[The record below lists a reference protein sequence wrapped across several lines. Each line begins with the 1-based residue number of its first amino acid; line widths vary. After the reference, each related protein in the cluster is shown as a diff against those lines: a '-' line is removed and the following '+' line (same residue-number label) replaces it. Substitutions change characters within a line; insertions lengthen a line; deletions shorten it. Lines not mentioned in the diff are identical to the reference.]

1 MSKKLLI
8 LERSGET
15 LVHKGSD
22 DDYITLE
29 GTFTQFDIKNKNGRI
44 YEEKEF
50 LPHLKELQEKVKKG
64 KLLGELDHPTKF
76 DISLQNVSHVIE
88 ELEYDPSKKQV
99 VGRIKLLNTDKGKQA
114 KALVEAGVPL
124 HISSRAAGNVG
135 NDGKVKIQK
144 LFTYDLVADPGFAAA
159 ELTRVNESF
168 GFIDDEDLFIYE
180 LTEAEAASEANLIET
195 PINTK
200 NTQDTMSNPNFV
212 SIEDFNRYSEYVKQ
226 QFESLKNGQE
236 SSEKL
241 DKVVEYTNHLAENMN
256 KLFGY
261 TNYLAENLDK
271 NISHSDYIV
280 ESMNSIKEYS
290 NYLAENVNK
299 GISYSE
305 YVAEQTNQLVD
316 YTKYVAE
323 KVDQGL
329 SYSEYLAENQDKM
342 IQFSNYLAEHQN
354 NGIAYSKYLAER
366 MDQGIS
372 YSEYLAENQN
382 NMIKYSEYIKENVEN
397 LGKYANYLAENLN
410 TVNEKT
416 AEQVSKVEAPVT
428 VTDAVSEKTQV
439 QSIEESTIAAVA
451 KVDALLESV
460 KTKKEEAKDEKHFM
474 RFLDTTKRNEFESLN
489 ESTQT
494 QIVEAFATNRYM
506 SVQDA
511 NKIWNSCFTPAAPA
525 KLDYVSNMPERYKA
539 VYESLSASQKDSISK
554 QSKLFGSLETQYQ
567 IDNFW
572 QTRDLRPRKVEI
584 QKINENETPAQ
595 VIETSPAGVPLQV
608 VNDVRDAL
616 KARFKNI

>member
-15 LVHKGSD
+15 LVHKGD
-22 DDYITLE
+22 DDSITLE

-88 ELEYDPSKKQV
+88 DLEYDPAKKQV

-159 ELTRVNESF
+159 ELRRVNESF
-168 GFIDDEDLFIYE
+168 GFNDDEDLFIYE
-180 LTEAEAASEANLIET
+180 VSEENSQEN
-195 PINTK
+195 PNKYK
-200 NTQDTMSNPNFV
+200 NTEETMSNSNFV

-271 NISHSDYIV
+271 NISHSDYVV
-280 ESMNSIKEYS
+280 ESLNSIKEYC
-290 NYLAENVNK
+290 NYLAESVSK

-354 NGIAYSKYLAER
+354 NSIAYSKYLAER

-397 LGKYANYLAENLN
+397 LGKYANYLAENMN
-410 TVNEKT
+410 SVNEKSQKEE
-416 AEQVSKVEAPVT
+416 AKVEETPAAVEEAKIET
-428 VTDAVSEKTQV
+428 SVSE
-439 QSIEESTIAAVA
+439 SITA

-460 KTKKEEAKDEKHFM
+460 KTKKEEAVKDEKHFM

-489 ESTQT
+489 ESAQA

-511 NKIWNSCFTPAAPA
+511 NRIWNSCFTPAAPA
-525 KLDYVSNMPERYKA
+525 KLDYVSNMPEKYKA
-539 VYESLSASQKDSISK
+539 MYESLSSSQKDSISK
-554 QSKLFGSLETQYQ
+554 QAKLFGSLETQYQ

-584 QKINENETPAQ
+584 QKINENEAPVAA
-595 VIETSPAGVPLQV
+595 VETSPAGVPLQV

>member
-15 LVHKGSD
+15 LVQRGD
-22 DDYITLE
+22 DESITLE

-50 LPHLKELQEKVKKG
+50 MPHLKELQEKVKKG

-88 ELEYDPSKKQV
+88 DLEYDAEKKQV

-135 NDGKVKIQK
+135 SDGKVKIQK

-159 ELTRVNESF
+159 ELKRVNESF
-168 GFIDDEDLFIYE
+168 GFNDDDELFIYE
-180 LTEAEAASEANLIET
+180 VSEEENSIQPVQSNPT
-195 PINTK
+195 NTK
-200 NTQDTMSNPNFV
+200 NTDRTMSQNFV

-226 QFESLKNGQE
+226 QFESLKGSQE
-236 SSEKL
+236 SSEKM
-241 DKVVEYTNHLAENMN
+241 DKVVEYTNHLAENLN

-271 NISHSDYIV
+271 NISHGDYIV
-280 ESMNSIKEYS
+280 ESLNSIKQYC
-290 NYLAENVNK
+290 NYLAESVNK

-305 YVAEQTNQLVD
+305 YVAEQTNQLVE

-323 KVDQGL
+323 KVDQNI
-329 SYSEYLAENQDKM
+329 SYSEYLAENQDKA
-342 IQFSNYLAEHQN
+342 IQFSNYLAENQN
-354 NGIAYSKYLAER
+354 NMISYSKYLAEKV
-366 MDQGIS
+366 DQGIS
-372 YSEYLAENQN
+372 YGEYLAENQN

-410 TVNEKT
+410 TLNEKG
-416 AEQVSKVEAPVT
+416 AAPKQEVSDVPV
-428 VTDAVSEKTQV
+428 A
-439 QSIEESTIAAVA
+439 IEESAKAEAGATPTEPSVTA

-460 KTKKEEAKDEKHFM
+460 KAQAVQAEKEEKHFF
-474 RFLDTTKRNEFESLN
+474 RFLDSAKRNEFEALN
-489 ESTQT
+489 ESMQAKV
-494 QIVEAFATNRYM
+494 VEAFENNRYM

-511 NKIWNSCFTPAAPA
+511 NNIWSSVFTPQGPA
-525 KLDYVSNMPERYKA
+525 KLDYVANMPERYKSI
-539 VYESLSASQKDSISK
+539 YESLSPVQKESIHK
-554 QSKLFGSLETQYQ
+554 QSKIYPLETQYQ

-572 QTRDLRPRKVEI
+572 QTRDLRPKKVEI
-584 QKINENETPAQ
+584 QKINENEAPVANVEVT
-595 VIETSPAGVPLQV
+595 PAGVPTQV
-608 VNDVRDAL
+608 VNDIKEAL
-616 KARFKNI
+616 SARFKNIR

>member
-15 LVHKGSD
+15 LVHKGD
-22 DDYITLE
+22 DDNITLE

-50 LPHLKELQEKVKKG
+50 MPHLKDLQEKVSKG

-88 ELEYDPSKKQV
+88 ALDYDPVKKQV
-99 VGRIKLLNTDKGKQA
+99 IGRIKLLNTDKGKQA

-159 ELTRVNESF
+159 ELRRVNESF
-168 GFIDDEDLFIYE
+168 GFNDNEDLFIYE
-180 LTEAEAASEANLIET
+180 VSEDGNSENQ
-195 PINTK
+195 INIK
-200 NTQDTMSNPNFV
+200 NTQETMSNTNFV

-236 SSEKL
+236 SSDKL

-271 NISHSDYIV
+271 NISHSDYVI
-280 ESMNSIKEYS
+280 ESLNNIKEYS
-290 NYLAENVNK
+290 NYLAESVSK
-299 GISYSE
+299 SISYSE

-342 IQFSNYLAEHQN
+342 IQFSNYLAENQN
-354 NGIAYSKYLAER
+354 SNIAYSEYLAEKV
-366 MDQGIS
+366 DQNIS
-372 YSEYLAENQN
+372 YGEYLAENQN

-410 TVNEKT
+410 SVNEKDT
-416 AEQVSKVEAPVT
+416 EIQVSEEIKNTIEIKES
-428 VTDAVSEKTQV
+428 AVS
-439 QSIEESTIAAVA
+439 

-460 KTKKEEAKDEKHFM
+460 KTKKEEALKDENHFL
-474 RFLDTTKRNEFESLN
+474 RFLDTTKRNEFEALN
-489 ESTQT
+489 ENAQGKIT
-494 QIVEAFATNRYM
+494 EAFATNRYL

-511 NKIWNSCFTPAAPA
+511 NRIWNSCFTPAAPA
-525 KLDYVSNMPERYKA
+525 KLDVIANMPERYKG
-539 VYESLSASQKDSISK
+539 VYESLNESQKDLISK
-554 QSKLFGSLETQYQ
+554 QARLFGSLETQYQ

-572 QTRDLRPRKVEI
+572 QTRDLRPRKIEI
-584 QKINENETPAQ
+584 QKINENESPVATIEMTP
-595 VIETSPAGVPLQV
+595 TGVTQQS
-608 VNDVRDAL
+608 VNEVKEAL
-616 KARFKNI
+616 ITRFKNIRN

>member
-15 LVHKGSD
+15 LVHKGD
-22 DDYITLE
+22 DDSITLE

-88 ELEYDPSKKQV
+88 DLEYDQAKKQV
-99 VGRIKLLNTDKGKQA
+99 VGKIKLLNTDKGKQA

-135 NDGKVKIQK
+135 SDGKVKIQK

-159 ELTRVNESF
+159 ELRRVNESF
-168 GFIDDEDLFIYE
+168 GFGDDDELFIYE
-180 LTEAEAASEANLIET
+180 MSDDT
-195 PINTK
+195 NTVQENPNNKYK
-200 NTQDTMSNPNFV
+200 NTEETMSNPNFV
-212 SIEDFNRYSEYVKQ
+212 STEDFNRYSEYVKQ

-241 DKVVEYTNHLAENMN
+241 EKVVEYTNHLAENMN

-271 NISHSDYIV
+271 NISHGDYVV
-280 ESMNSIKEYS
+280 ESLNKLKEYS
-290 NYLAENVNK
+290 NYLAESVSK

-305 YVAEQTNQLVD
+305 YVAEQTNALVN

-323 KVDQGL
+323 KVDQGI
-329 SYSEYLAENQDKM
+329 SYTEYLAENQDKM
-342 IQFSNYLAEHQN
+342 IQFSNYLAENQN
-354 NGIAYSKYLAER
+354 NAISYSKYLAER
-366 MDQGIS
+366 LDQGIG

-410 TVNEKT
+410 TLNEKNT
-416 AEQVSKVEAPVT
+416 DDTSASTEKETVHAVAEK
-428 VTDAVSEKTQV
+428 
-439 QSIEESTIAAVA
+439 IEESVTA
-451 KVDALLESV
+451 KVDAILESV
-460 KTKKEEAKDEKHFM
+460 KNKTEEKEENHFM
-474 RFLDTTKRNEFESLN
+474 RFLDSAKRNEFEALN
-489 ESTQT
+489 ESMQT
-494 QIVEAFATNRYM
+494 KVTEAFANNRYM

-511 NKIWNSCFTPAAPA
+511 NRIWNSVFIPQGPA
-525 KLDYVSNMPERYKA
+525 KLDYVANMPEKYKEI
-539 VYESLSASQKDSISK
+539 YESLNGVQKDSIHK
-554 QSKLFGSLETQYQ
+554 QSKMYPLETQYQ

-572 QTRDLRPRKVEI
+572 QTRDLRMKKVEI
-584 QKINENETPAQ
+584 QKINEGEAPAAT
-595 VIETSPAGVPLQV
+595 VEVSPAGVPTHV
-608 VNDVRDAL
+608 VNNVKEAL
-616 KARFKNI
+616 TSRFKNIR

>member
-15 LVHKGSD
+15 LVHKGD
-22 DDYITLE
+22 DDNITLE

-50 LPHLKELQEKVKKG
+50 MPHLKELQEKVKKG

-88 ELEYDPSKKQV
+88 ELEYDPAKKQV

-159 ELTRVNESF
+159 ELRRVNESF

-180 LTEAEAASEANLIET
+180 VSEENSLE

-200 NTQDTMSNPNFV
+200 NTKETMSNTNFV

-271 NISHSDYIV
+271 NISHGDYVV
-280 ESMNSIKEYS
+280 ESLNSIKEYT

-299 GISYSE
+299 GITYAE

-323 KVDQGL
+323 KVDQNI
-329 SYSEYLAENQDKM
+329 SYGEYLAENQDKM

-410 TVNEKT
+410 AVNEKD
-416 AEQVSKVEAPVT
+416 AEEATPAVEIP
-428 VTDAVSEKTQV
+428 VTDAAPEKTQA
-439 QSIEESTIAAVA
+439 QAIEESATA
-451 KVDALLESV
+451 KVAQVNALLESV
-460 KTKKEEAKDEKHFM
+460 KVKKEESTKDEKHFM

-494 QIVEAFATNRYM
+494 QITEAFATNRYM

-511 NKIWNSCFTPAAPA
+511 NRIWNSCFTPAAPA
-525 KLDYVSNMPERYKA
+525 KLDYVSNIPEKYKSI
-539 VYESLSASQKDSISK
+539 YESLNESQKDSISK
-554 QSKLFGSLETQYQ
+554 QAKLFGSLDTQYQ

-584 QKINENETPAQ
+584 QKINENETP
-595 VIETSPAGVPLQV
+595 VTVVENSPAGVPLQV
-608 VNDVRDAL
+608 VNDVRQAL
-616 KARFKNI
+616 ITRFKNI

>member
-15 LVHKGSD
+15 LVHKGD
-22 DDYITLE
+22 DDSITLE

-88 ELEYDPSKKQV
+88 DLEYDQAKKQV

-159 ELTRVNESF
+159 ELRRVNESF
-168 GFIDDEDLFIYE
+168 GFNDDEDLFIYE
-180 LTEAEAASEANLIET
+180 VSEDNSQE

-200 NTQDTMSNPNFV
+200 NTQETMSNSNFV

-271 NISHSDYIV
+271 NISHSDYMV
-280 ESMNSIKEYS
+280 ESLNSIKEYC
-290 NYLAENVNK
+290 NYLAENVSK

-305 YVAEQTNQLVD
+305 YVAEQTNQLVE

-397 LGKYANYLAENLN
+397 LGKYANYLAENMN

-416 AEQVSKVEAPVT
+416 KAEETKVEETPAIEEAKVET
-428 VTDAVSEKTQV
+428 VTE
-439 QSIEESTIAAVA
+439 SITA

-460 KTKKEEAKDEKHFM
+460 KTKKEEAIKDEKHFM
-474 RFLDTTKRNEFESLN
+474 RFLDTAKRNEFESLN
-489 ESTQT
+489 EGVQS

-511 NKIWNSCFTPAAPA
+511 NRIWNSCFTPSAPA
-525 KLDYVSNMPERYKA
+525 KLDYVANMPEKYKS
-539 VYESLSASQKDSISK
+539 VYESLNESQKDSINK
-554 QSKLFGSLETQYQ
+554 QAKLFGSLDTQYQ

-584 QKINENETPAQ
+584 QKINENETPVAA
-595 VIETSPAGVPLQV
+595 VENSPAGVPLQV
-608 VNDVRDAL
+608 VNDVREAL

>member
-15 LVHKGSD
+15 LVQKGD
-22 DDYITLE
+22 DDSITLE

-88 ELEYDPSKKQV
+88 DLQYDQAKKQV

-159 ELTRVNESF
+159 ELRRVNESF
-168 GFIDDEDLFIYE
+168 GFNDDEDLFIYE
-180 LTEAEAASEANLIET
+180 VSEDNSQE

-200 NTQDTMSNPNFV
+200 NTQETMSNPNFV

-271 NISHSDYIV
+271 NISHSDYTV
-280 ESMNSIKEYS
+280 ESLNSIKEYC
-290 NYLAENVNK
+290 NYLAENVSK

-305 YVAEQTNQLVD
+305 YVAEQTNQIVE

-342 IQFSNYLAEHQN
+342 IQFSNYLAENQN
-354 NGIAYSKYLAER
+354 NSIAYSKYLAER

-372 YSEYLAENQN
+372 YSEYLAENQS

-397 LGKYANYLAENLN
+397 LGKYANYLAENMN
-410 TVNEKT
+410 TVNEKKADT
-416 AEQVSKVEAPVT
+416 KIEEKIEEAQVEIPVT
-428 VTDAVSEKTQV
+428 E
-439 QSIEESTIAAVA
+439 SISSKI
-451 KVDALLESV
+451 DALLESV
-460 KTKKEEAKDEKHFM
+460 KTKKDVVAVKDEKHFM
-474 RFLDTTKRNEFESLN
+474 RFLDTAKRNEFESLN
-489 ESTQT
+489 ESAQA
-494 QIVEAFATNRYM
+494 QITTAFANNRYM

-511 NKIWNSCFTPAAPA
+511 NRIWNSCFTPAAPA
-525 KLDYVSNMPERYKA
+525 KLDYVANMPEKYKSM
-539 VYESLSASQKDSISK
+539 YESLNESQKDSIGK
-554 QSKLFGSLETQYQ
+554 QAKMFGSLETQYQ

-572 QTRDLRPRKVEI
+572 QTRDLRSKRVEI
-584 QKINENETPAQ
+584 QKINENEAPAQ
-595 VIETSPAGVPLQV
+595 AIETSPAGVPLQV

>member
-15 LVHKGSD
+15 LVQKGD
-22 DDYITLE
+22 DDSITLE

-88 ELEYDPSKKQV
+88 DLQYDPDRKQV

-159 ELTRVNESF
+159 ELRRVNESF
-168 GFIDDEDLFIYE
+168 GFGDDEDLFIYE
-180 LTEAEAASEANLIET
+180 ISEDNSQET
-195 PINTK
+195 INTK
-200 NTQDTMSNPNFV
+200 NTQETMSNPNFV

-256 KLFGY
+256 KLFSY

-271 NISHSDYIV
+271 NISHSDYTV
-280 ESMNSIKEYS
+280 ESLNSIKEYC
-290 NYLAENVNK
+290 NYLAENVSK

-305 YVAEQTNQLVD
+305 YVAEQTNQIVE

-342 IQFSNYLAEHQN
+342 IQFSNYLAENQN
-354 NGIAYSKYLAER
+354 NGIEYSKYLAEK

-372 YSEYLAENQN
+372 YTEYLAENQN

-397 LGKYANYLAENLN
+397 LGKYANYLAENMN
-410 TVNEKT
+410 TVNEKKAD
-416 AEQVSKVEAPVT
+416 AEATTPVT
-428 VTDAVSEKTQV
+428 E
-439 QSIEESTIAAVA
+439 SISSKI
-451 KVDALLESV
+451 DALLESV
-460 KTKKEEAKDEKHFM
+460 KTKKEDSAKDEKHFM
-474 RFLDTTKRNEFESLN
+474 RFLDTAKRNEFESLN
-489 ESTQT
+489 EGVQT
-494 QIVEAFATNRYM
+494 QITTAFANNRYL

-511 NKIWNSCFTPAAPA
+511 NRIWNSCFTPAAPA
-525 KLDYVSNMPERYKA
+525 KLDYVANMPEKYKA
-539 VYESLSASQKDSISK
+539 MYESLNESQKDSISK
-554 QSKLFGSLETQYQ
+554 QSKMFGFLETQYQ

-572 QTRDLRPRKVEI
+572 QTRDLRGKKVEI
-584 QKINENETPAQ
+584 QKINENEAPVT
-595 VIETSPAGVPLQV
+595 VENSPSGVPQHV
-608 VNDVRDAL
+608 VNDVREAL

>member
-15 LVHKGSD
+15 LVQKGD

-88 ELEYDPSKKQV
+88 ELEYDPAKKQV

-159 ELTRVNESF
+159 ELRRVNESF
-168 GFIDDEDLFIYE
+168 GFNDDEDLFIYE
-180 LTEAEAASEANLIET
+180 VSEDNSQEQ
-195 PINTK
+195 INTK
-200 NTQDTMSNPNFV
+200 NTQETMSNPNFV

-271 NISHSDYIV
+271 NISHSDYTV
-280 ESMNSIKEYS
+280 ESLNSIKEYC
-290 NYLAENVNK
+290 NYLAENVSK

-305 YVAEQTNQLVD
+305 YVAEQTNQIVE

-342 IQFSNYLAEHQN
+342 IQFSNYLAENQN
-354 NGIAYSKYLAER
+354 NSIAYSKYLAER
-366 MDQGIS
+366 IDQGIS
-372 YSEYLAENQN
+372 YSEYLAENQS

-397 LGKYANYLAENLN
+397 LGKYANYLAENMN
-410 TVNEKT
+410 TVNEKK
-416 AEQVSKVEAPVT
+416 ADVKIEEKIEEAQVEIPVT
-428 VTDAVSEKTQV
+428 E
-439 QSIEESTIAAVA
+439 SISSKI
-451 KVDALLESV
+451 DALLESV
-460 KTKKEEAKDEKHFM
+460 KTKKDVVAVKDEKHFM

-494 QIVEAFATNRYM
+494 QITTAFANNRYM

-511 NKIWNSCFTPAAPA
+511 NRIWNSCFTPAAPA
-525 KLDYVSNMPERYKA
+525 KLDYVANMPEKYKSM
-539 VYESLSASQKDSISK
+539 YESLNESQKDSIGK
-554 QSKLFGSLETQYQ
+554 QAKMFGSLETQYQ

-572 QTRDLRPRKVEI
+572 QTRDLRGKKVEI
-584 QKINENETPAQ
+584 QKINENEAPVT
-595 VIETSPAGVPLQV
+595 VVENSPAGVPLQV
-608 VNDVRDAL
+608 VNDVRESL
-616 KARFKNI
+616 IARFKNI

>member
-15 LVHKGSD
+15 LVHKGD
-22 DDYITLE
+22 DDNITLE

-50 LPHLKELQEKVKKG
+50 MPHLKELQEKVSKG

-88 ELEYDPSKKQV
+88 ALDYDPVKKQV
-99 VGRIKLLNTDKGKQA
+99 IGRIKLLNTDKGKQA

-159 ELTRVNESF
+159 ELRRVNESF
-168 GFIDDEDLFIYE
+168 GFNDNEDLFIYE
-180 LTEAEAASEANLIET
+180 VSEDNLLENQ
-195 PINTK
+195 INTK
-200 NTQDTMSNPNFV
+200 NTKETMDNNNYV
-212 SIEDFNRYSEYVKQ
+212 SIDDFNRYSEYVKQ
-226 QFESLKNGQE
+226 QFESLKNGQGQE
-236 SSEKL
+236 SSDKL

-261 TNYLAENLDK
+261 TTYLAENLDK
-271 NISHSDYIV
+271 NISHGDYIV
-280 ESMNSIKEYS
+280 ESMNGIKEYC
-290 NYLAENVNK
+290 NYLAENVSK
-299 GISYSE
+299 GITYSE
-305 YVAEQTNQLVD
+305 YVAEQTNQLVN

-323 KVDQGL
+323 KVDQNI
-329 SYSEYLAENQDKM
+329 SYGEYLAENQDKM
-342 IQFSNYLAEHQN
+342 IQFSNYLAENQN
-354 NGIAYSKYLAER
+354 DSIAYSKYLAEK

-372 YSEYLAENQN
+372 YTEYLAENQN

-410 TVNEKT
+410 TLNEK
-416 AEQVSKVEAPVT
+416 EVEAPAEVPL
-428 VTDAVSEKTQV
+428 Q
-439 QSIEESTIAAVA
+439 IEEVPVTESAIS

-460 KTKKEEAKDEKHFM
+460 KTKKEEVTIKDEKHFM

-489 ESTQT
+489 ENVQT
-494 QIVEAFATNRYM
+494 QITEAFATNRYL

-511 NKIWNSCFTPAAPA
+511 NRIWNSCFTPSAPA
-525 KLDYVSNMPERYKA
+525 KLDVISNMPEKYKG
-539 VYESLSASQKDSISK
+539 VYESLNESQKDSISK
-554 QSKLFGSLETQYQ
+554 QAKLFGSLETQYQ

-572 QTRDLRPRKVEI
+572 QTRDLRPRKIEI
-584 QKINENETPAQ
+584 QKINENESPVAT
-595 VIETSPAGVPLQV
+595 IETVPTGVTQQS
-608 VNDVRDAL
+608 VNDVKEAL
-616 KARFKNI
+616 INRFKNIRN

>member
-15 LVHKGSD
+15 LVHKGND
-22 DDYITLE
+22 DSITLE

-88 ELEYDPSKKQV
+88 DLEYDQAKKQV

-159 ELTRVNESF
+159 ELRRVNESF
-168 GFIDDEDLFIYE
+168 GFNDDEDLFIYE
-180 LTEAEAASEANLIET
+180 VSEDNSQE

-200 NTQDTMSNPNFV
+200 NTQETMSNSNFV

-271 NISHSDYIV
+271 NISHSDYMV
-280 ESMNSIKEYS
+280 ESLNSIKEYC
-290 NYLAENVNK
+290 NYLAENVSK

-305 YVAEQTNQLVD
+305 YVAEQTNQLVE

-397 LGKYANYLAENLN
+397 LGKYANYLAENMN

-416 AEQVSKVEAPVT
+416 KAEETKVEETPAIEEAKVET
-428 VTDAVSEKTQV
+428 VTE
-439 QSIEESTIAAVA
+439 SITA

-460 KTKKEEAKDEKHFM
+460 KTKKEEAVKDEKHFM
-474 RFLDTTKRNEFESLN
+474 RFLDTAKRNEFESLN
-489 ESTQT
+489 EGVQS

-511 NKIWNSCFTPAAPA
+511 NRIWNSCFTPSAPA
-525 KLDYVSNMPERYKA
+525 KLDYVANMPEKYKS
-539 VYESLSASQKDSISK
+539 VYESLNESQKDSINK
-554 QSKLFGSLETQYQ
+554 QAKLFGSLDTQYQ

-584 QKINENETPAQ
+584 QKINENETPVAA
-595 VIETSPAGVPLQV
+595 VENSPAGVPLQV
-608 VNDVRDAL
+608 VNDVREAL

>member
-1 MSKKLLI
+1 MSNKKLLI

-15 LVHKGSD
+15 LVQKGD
-22 DDYITLE
+22 DDNITLQ

-88 ELEYDPSKKQV
+88 DLEYDSAKKQV
-99 VGRIKLLNTDKGKQA
+99 VGKIKLLNTDKGKQA

-135 NDGKVKIQK
+135 SDGKVKIQK

-159 ELTRVNESF
+159 ELRRVNESF
-168 GFIDDEDLFIYE
+168 GFGEDEDLFIYE
-180 LTEAEAASEANLIET
+180 VSEEET
-195 PINTK
+195 TQTQENTNKYK
-200 NTQDTMSNPNFV
+200 NTEQTMSNSNFV

-241 DKVVEYTNHLAENMN
+241 EKVVEYTNHLAENMN

-271 NISHSDYIV
+271 SISHGDYMV
-280 ESMNSIKEYS
+280 ESLNKIKEYC
-290 NYLAENVNK
+290 NYLAENVSK

-305 YVAEQTNQLVD
+305 YVADQTNSLVE

-323 KVDQGL
+323 KVDQGI
-329 SYSEYLAENQDKM
+329 SYSEYLAKNQDKM

-354 NGIAYSKYLAER
+354 NAISYSKYLAER
-366 MDQGIS
+366 MNQGIS

-410 TVNEKT
+410 TINEKQ
-416 AEQVSKVEAPVT
+416 AEAPAPAKEEEAPAVQSVTPEKVEESVT
-428 VTDAVSEKTQV
+428 S
-439 QSIEESTIAAVA
+439 
-451 KVDALLESV
+451 KVDAILESV
-460 KTKKEEAKDEKHFM
+460 KNKKEEPKDEKHFM
-474 RFLDTTKRNEFESLN
+474 RFLDSAKRNEFEALN
-489 ESTQT
+489 ESMQT
-494 QIVEAFATNRYM
+494 KVVEAFTSNRYM

-511 NKIWNSCFTPAAPA
+511 NRIWNSVFTPAGPA
-525 KLDYVSNMPERYKA
+525 KLDYVANMPEKYKEI
-539 VYESLSASQKDSISK
+539 YESLNPSQKDSIHK
-554 QSKLFGSLETQYQ
+554 QSKMYPLETQYQ

-572 QTRDLRPRKVEI
+572 QTRDLRPKKVEI
-584 QKINENETPAQ
+584 QKINENEAPAT
-595 VIETSPAGVPLQV
+595 VEVSPAGVPTQR
-608 VNDVRDAL
+608 VNDIKEAL
-616 KARFKNI
+616 ASRFKNIR

>member
-15 LVHKGSD
+15 LVHKGD
-22 DDYITLE
+22 DDNITLE

-50 LPHLKELQEKVKKG
+50 MPHLKDLQEKVSKG

-88 ELEYDPSKKQV
+88 ALDYDPVKKQV
-99 VGRIKLLNTDKGKQA
+99 IGRIKLLNTDKGKQA

-159 ELTRVNESF
+159 ELRRVNESF
-168 GFIDDEDLFIYE
+168 GFNDNEDLFIYE
-180 LTEAEAASEANLIET
+180 VSEDGNSENQ
-195 PINTK
+195 INIK
-200 NTQDTMSNPNFV
+200 NTQETMSNTNFV

-236 SSEKL
+236 SSDKL

-271 NISHSDYIV
+271 NISHSDYVI
-280 ESMNSIKEYS
+280 ESLNNIKEYS
-290 NYLAENVNK
+290 NYLAESVGK
-299 GISYSE
+299 SISYSE

-342 IQFSNYLAEHQN
+342 IQFSNYLAENQN
-354 NGIAYSKYLAER
+354 SNIAYSEYLAEKV
-366 MDQGIS
+366 DQNIS
-372 YSEYLAENQN
+372 YGEYLAENQN

-410 TVNEKT
+410 SVNEKDT
-416 AEQVSKVEAPVT
+416 EIQVSEEIKNTIEIKES
-428 VTDAVSEKTQV
+428 AVS
-439 QSIEESTIAAVA
+439 

-460 KTKKEEAKDEKHFM
+460 KTKKEEALKDENHFL
-474 RFLDTTKRNEFESLN
+474 RFLDTTKRNEFEALN
-489 ESTQT
+489 ENAQGKIT
-494 QIVEAFATNRYM
+494 EAFATNRYL

-511 NKIWNSCFTPAAPA
+511 NRIWNSCFTPAAPA
-525 KLDYVSNMPERYKA
+525 KLDVIANMPERYKG
-539 VYESLSASQKDSISK
+539 VYESLNESQKDLISK
-554 QSKLFGSLETQYQ
+554 QARLFGSLETQYQ

-572 QTRDLRPRKVEI
+572 QTRDLRPRKIEI
-584 QKINENETPAQ
+584 QKINENESPVATIEMTP
-595 VIETSPAGVPLQV
+595 TGVTQQS
-608 VNDVRDAL
+608 VNEVKEAL
-616 KARFKNI
+616 ITRFKNIRN

>member
-15 LVHKGSD
+15 LVQKGD
-22 DDYITLE
+22 DDSITLE

-88 ELEYDPSKKQV
+88 DLQYDQAKKQV

-159 ELTRVNESF
+159 ELRRVNESF
-168 GFIDDEDLFIYE
+168 GFNDDEDLFIYE
-180 LTEAEAASEANLIET
+180 VSEDNSQE

-200 NTQDTMSNPNFV
+200 NTQETMSNPNFV

-271 NISHSDYIV
+271 NISHSDYTV
-280 ESMNSIKEYS
+280 ESLNSIKEYC
-290 NYLAENVNK
+290 NYLAENVSK

-305 YVAEQTNQLVD
+305 YVAEQTNQIVE

-342 IQFSNYLAEHQN
+342 IQFSNYLAENQN
-354 NGIAYSKYLAER
+354 NSIAYSKYLAER

-372 YSEYLAENQN
+372 YSEYLAENQS

-397 LGKYANYLAENLN
+397 LGKYANYLAENMN
-410 TVNEKT
+410 TVNEKK
-416 AEQVSKVEAPVT
+416 ADAKIEEKIEEAQVEIPVT
-428 VTDAVSEKTQV
+428 E
-439 QSIEESTIAAVA
+439 SISSKI
-451 KVDALLESV
+451 DALLESV
-460 KTKKEEAKDEKHFM
+460 KTKKDVVAVKDEKHFM
-474 RFLDTTKRNEFESLN
+474 RFLDTAKRNEFESLN
-489 ESTQT
+489 ESAQA
-494 QIVEAFATNRYM
+494 QITTAFANNRYM

-511 NKIWNSCFTPAAPA
+511 NRIWNSCFTPAAPA
-525 KLDYVSNMPERYKA
+525 KLDYVANMPEKYKSM
-539 VYESLSASQKDSISK
+539 YESLNESQKDSIGK
-554 QSKLFGSLETQYQ
+554 QAKMFGSLETQYQ

-572 QTRDLRPRKVEI
+572 QTRDLRSKRVEI
-584 QKINENETPAQ
+584 QKINENEAPAQ
-595 VIETSPAGVPLQV
+595 AIETSPAGVPLQV

>member
-15 LVHKGSD
+15 LVHKGD
-22 DDYITLE
+22 DDSITLE

-88 ELEYDPSKKQV
+88 DLEYDQAKKQV

-159 ELTRVNESF
+159 ELRRVNESF
-168 GFIDDEDLFIYE
+168 GFNDDEDLFIYE
-180 LTEAEAASEANLIET
+180 VSEDNSQE

-200 NTQDTMSNPNFV
+200 NTQETMSNSNFV

-271 NISHSDYIV
+271 NISHSDYMV
-280 ESMNSIKEYS
+280 ESLNSIKEYC
-290 NYLAENVNK
+290 NYLAENVSK

-305 YVAEQTNQLVD
+305 YVAEQTNELVE

-397 LGKYANYLAENLN
+397 LGKYANYLAENMN

-416 AEQVSKVEAPVT
+416 KAEETKVEETPAIEEAKVET
-428 VTDAVSEKTQV
+428 VTE
-439 QSIEESTIAAVA
+439 SITA

-460 KTKKEEAKDEKHFM
+460 KTKKEEAVKDEKHFM
-474 RFLDTTKRNEFESLN
+474 RFLDTAKRNEFESLN
-489 ESTQT
+489 EGVQS

-511 NKIWNSCFTPAAPA
+511 NRIWNSCFTPSAPA
-525 KLDYVSNMPERYKA
+525 KLDYVANMPEKYKS
-539 VYESLSASQKDSISK
+539 VYESLNESQKDSINK
-554 QSKLFGSLETQYQ
+554 QAKLFGSLDTQYQ

-584 QKINENETPAQ
+584 QKINENETPVAA
-595 VIETSPAGVPLQV
+595 VENSPAGVPLQV
-608 VNDVRDAL
+608 VNDVREAL

>member
-15 LVHKGSD
+15 LVQKTD
-22 DDYITLE
+22 DDNITLQ

-50 LPHLKELQEKVKKG
+50 MPHLKELQEKVKKG

-88 ELEYDPSKKQV
+88 ELEYDADKKQV
-99 VGRIKLLNTDKGKQA
+99 VGKIKLLNTDKGKQA

-135 NDGKVKIQK
+135 SDGKVKIQK

-159 ELTRVNESF
+159 ELKRVNESL
-168 GFIDDEDLFIYE
+168 GFNDDDELFIYE
-180 LTEAEAASEANLIET
+180 VSEDNTQET
-195 PINTK
+195 APINTK
-200 NTQDTMSNPNFV
+200 NTETMSQNFV

-226 QFESLKNGQE
+226 QFESLKGSQE

-241 DKVVEYTNHLAENMN
+241 DKVVEYTNHLAENLN

-271 NISHSDYIV
+271 NISHGDYIV
-280 ESMNSIKEYS
+280 ESLNSIKEYC
-290 NYLAENVNK
+290 NYLAESVNK

-305 YVAEQTNQLVD
+305 YVAEQTNGLVE

-323 KVDQGL
+323 KIDQNI

-342 IQFSNYLAEHQN
+342 IQFSNYLAENQN
-354 NGIAYSKYLAER
+354 NTISYSKYLAEK
-366 MDQGIS
+366 MNQGIS
-372 YSEYLAENQN
+372 YTEYLAENQN

-410 TVNEKT
+410 SINEKSGK
-416 AEQVSKVEAPVT
+416 AEASAPMTTEENKVEESVATSVT
-428 VTDAVSEKTQV
+428 AQ
-439 QSIEESTIAAVA
+439 
-451 KVDALLESV
+451 VDALLESV
-460 KTKKEEAKDEKHFM
+460 KSQPAQKEEKHFF
-474 RFLDTTKRNEFESLN
+474 RFLDSAKRNEFEALN
-489 ESTQT
+489 EGMQT
-494 QIVEAFATNRYM
+494 KVVEAFENNRYM

-511 NKIWNSCFTPAAPA
+511 NRIWNSVFTPQGPA
-525 KLDYVSNMPERYKA
+525 KLDYIANMPERYKA
-539 VYESLSASQKDSISK
+539 MYEALNESQKDLIGRQAK
-554 QSKLFGSLETQYQ
+554 VFGSLETQYQ

-584 QKINENETPAQ
+584 QKINENESPVAAVEVT
-595 VIETSPAGVPLQV
+595 PAGVPTQV
-608 VNDVRDAL
+608 VNDIKEAL
-616 KARFKNI
+616 SARFKNIR

>member
-15 LVHKGSD
+15 LVHKGD
-22 DDYITLE
+22 DDSITLE

-88 ELEYDPSKKQV
+88 DLEYDPAKKQV
-99 VGRIKLLNTDKGKQA
+99 VGKIKLLNTDKGKQA

-159 ELTRVNESF
+159 ELRRVNESF
-168 GFIDDEDLFIYE
+168 GFGEDDELFIYE
-180 LTEAEAASEANLIET
+180 MSDDT
-195 PINTK
+195 NTVQENPNNKYK
-200 NTQDTMSNPNFV
+200 NTEETMSNPNFV
-212 SIEDFNRYSEYVKQ
+212 STEDFNRYSEYVKQ

-241 DKVVEYTNHLAENMN
+241 EKVVEYTNHLAENMN

-271 NISHSDYIV
+271 NISHGDYIV
-280 ESMNSIKEYS
+280 ESLNKLKEYS
-290 NYLAENVNK
+290 NYLAESVSK

-305 YVAEQTNQLVD
+305 YVAEQTNSLVE

-323 KVDQGL
+323 KVDQGI

-342 IQFSNYLAEHQN
+342 IQFSNYLAENQN
-354 NGIAYSKYLAER
+354 NTISYSKYLAER
-366 MDQGIS
+366 LDQGLS

-410 TVNEKT
+410 TLNEKSGEET
-416 AEQVSKVEAPVT
+416 AAPAEQSAQ
-428 VTDAVSEKTQV
+428 AAEK
-439 QSIEESTIAAVA
+439 IEESVTA
-451 KVDALLESV
+451 KVDAILESV
-460 KTKKEEAKDEKHFM
+460 KNKVEEKDEKHFM
-474 RFLDTTKRNEFESLN
+474 RFLDSAKRNEFEALN
-489 ESTQT
+489 ESMQT
-494 QIVEAFATNRYM
+494 KVTEAFASNRYL

-511 NKIWNSCFTPAAPA
+511 NRIWNSVFTPAGPA
-525 KLDYVSNMPERYKA
+525 KLDYVANMPERYKEI
-539 VYESLSASQKDSISK
+539 YESLNPVQKDSIHK
-554 QSKLFGSLETQYQ
+554 QSKMYPLETQYQ

-572 QTRDLRPRKVEI
+572 QTRDLRPKKVEI
-584 QKINENETPAQ
+584 QKINESEAPAAT
-595 VIETSPAGVPLQV
+595 VEVTPAGVPAQR
-608 VNDVRDAL
+608 VNDIREAL
-616 KARFKNI
+616 TSRFKNIR

>member
-15 LVHKGSD
+15 LVHKGD
-22 DDYITLE
+22 DDSITLE

-88 ELEYDPSKKQV
+88 DLEYDQAKKQV

-159 ELTRVNESF
+159 ELRRVNESF
-168 GFIDDEDLFIYE
+168 GFNDDEDLFIYE
-180 LTEAEAASEANLIET
+180 VSEDNSQE

-200 NTQDTMSNPNFV
+200 NTQETMSNSNFV

-271 NISHSDYIV
+271 NISHSDYMV
-280 ESMNSIKEYS
+280 ESLNSIKEYC
-290 NYLAENVNK
+290 NYLAENVSK

-305 YVAEQTNQLVD
+305 YVAEQTNQIVE

-397 LGKYANYLAENLN
+397 LGKYANYLAENMN

-416 AEQVSKVEAPVT
+416 KAEETKVEETPAIEEAKVET
-428 VTDAVSEKTQV
+428 VTE
-439 QSIEESTIAAVA
+439 SITA

-460 KTKKEEAKDEKHFM
+460 KTKKEEAVKDEKHFM

-489 ESTQT
+489 EGVQS

-511 NKIWNSCFTPAAPA
+511 NRIWNSCFTPSAPA
-525 KLDYVSNMPERYKA
+525 KLDYVANMPEKYKS
-539 VYESLSASQKDSISK
+539 VYESLNESQKDSINK
-554 QSKLFGSLETQYQ
+554 QAKLFGSLDTQYQ

-584 QKINENETPAQ
+584 QKINENETPVAA
-595 VIETSPAGVPLQV
+595 VENSPAGVPLQV
-608 VNDVRDAL
+608 VNDVREAL

>member
-15 LVHKGSD
+15 LVHKGD
-22 DDYITLE
+22 DDSITLE

-88 ELEYDPSKKQV
+88 DLEYDQAKKQV

-159 ELTRVNESF
+159 ELRRVNESF
-168 GFIDDEDLFIYE
+168 GFNDDEDLFIYE
-180 LTEAEAASEANLIET
+180 VSEDNSQE

-200 NTQDTMSNPNFV
+200 NTQETMSNSNFV

-271 NISHSDYIV
+271 NISHSDYMV
-280 ESMNSIKEYS
+280 ESLNSIKEYC
-290 NYLAENVNK
+290 NYLAENVSK

-305 YVAEQTNQLVD
+305 YVAEQTNQLVE

-397 LGKYANYLAENLN
+397 LGKYANYLAENMN

-416 AEQVSKVEAPVT
+416 KAEETKVEETPAIEEAKVET
-428 VTDAVSEKTQV
+428 VTE
-439 QSIEESTIAAVA
+439 SITA

-460 KTKKEEAKDEKHFM
+460 KTKKEEAVKDEKHFM

-489 ESTQT
+489 EGVQS

-511 NKIWNSCFTPAAPA
+511 NRIWNSCFTPSAPA
-525 KLDYVSNMPERYKA
+525 KLDYVANMPEKYKS
-539 VYESLSASQKDSISK
+539 VYESLNESQKDSINK
-554 QSKLFGSLETQYQ
+554 QAKLFGSLDTQYQ

-584 QKINENETPAQ
+584 QKINENETPVAA
-595 VIETSPAGVPLQV
+595 VENSPAGVPLQV
-608 VNDVRDAL
+608 VNDVREAL

>member
-15 LVHKGSD
+15 LVQKTD
-22 DDYITLE
+22 DDNITLQ

-50 LPHLKELQEKVKKG
+50 MPHLKELQEKVKKG

-88 ELEYDPSKKQV
+88 ELEYDADKKQV
-99 VGRIKLLNTDKGKQA
+99 IGKIKLLNTDKGKQA

-135 NDGKVKIQK
+135 SDGKVKIQK

-159 ELTRVNESF
+159 ELKRVNESF
-168 GFIDDEDLFIYE
+168 GFHDDEELFIYE
-180 LTEAEAASEANLIET
+180 VSEDNSQETT

-200 NTQDTMSNPNFV
+200 NTETMSQNFV

-226 QFESLKNGQE
+226 QFESLKGSQE

-241 DKVVEYTNHLAENMN
+241 DKVVEYTNHLAENLN

-271 NISHSDYIV
+271 NISHGDYVV
-280 ESMNSIKEYS
+280 ESLNSIKEYC
-290 NYLAENVNK
+290 NYLAESVSK

-305 YVAEQTNQLVD
+305 YVAEQTNGLVE

-323 KVDQGL
+323 KIDQNI

-342 IQFSNYLAEHQN
+342 IQFSNYLAENQN
-354 NGIAYSKYLAER
+354 SAISYSKYLAEK

-372 YSEYLAENQN
+372 YTEYLAENQN

-410 TVNEKT
+410 GVNEKNVK
-416 AEQVSKVEAPVT
+416 AEETPAESSVAVEETSK
-428 VTDAVSEKTQV
+428 
-439 QSIEESTIAAVA
+439 IEESVTA
-451 KVDALLESV
+451 KVDAILESV
-460 KTKKEEAKDEKHFM
+460 KNQPAAKEENHFF
-474 RFLDTTKRNEFESLN
+474 RFLDSAKRNEFEALN
-489 ESTQT
+489 ESMQT
-494 QIVEAFATNRYM
+494 KVVEAFENNRYM

-511 NKIWNSCFTPAAPA
+511 SRIWNSVFTPQGPA
-525 KLDYVSNMPERYKA
+525 KLDYVANMPEKYKSI
-539 VYESLSASQKDSISK
+539 YESLNPIQKDSIHK
-554 QSKLFGSLETQYQ
+554 QSKMYPMETQYQ

-572 QTRDLRPRKVEI
+572 QTRDLRPRKVDI
-584 QKINENETPAQ
+584 QKINENETPATT
-595 VIETSPAGVPLQV
+595 VDVTPAGVPTQV
-608 VNDVRDAL
+608 VNDIKEAL
-616 KARFKNI
+616 TSRFKNIR

>member
-15 LVHKGSD
+15 LVHKGD
-22 DDYITLE
+22 DDSITLE

-88 ELEYDPSKKQV
+88 DLEYDQAKKQV

-159 ELTRVNESF
+159 ELRRVNESF
-168 GFIDDEDLFIYE
+168 GFNDDEDLFIYE
-180 LTEAEAASEANLIET
+180 VSEDNSQE

-200 NTQDTMSNPNFV
+200 NTQETMSNSNFV

-271 NISHSDYIV
+271 NISHSDYMV
-280 ESMNSIKEYS
+280 ESLNSIKEYC
-290 NYLAENVNK
+290 NYLAENVSK

-305 YVAEQTNQLVD
+305 YVAEQTNELVE

-397 LGKYANYLAENLN
+397 LGKYANYLAENMN

-416 AEQVSKVEAPVT
+416 KAEETKVEETPAIEEAKVET
-428 VTDAVSEKTQV
+428 VTE
-439 QSIEESTIAAVA
+439 SITA

-460 KTKKEEAKDEKHFM
+460 KTKKEEAIKDEKHFM
-474 RFLDTTKRNEFESLN
+474 RFLDTAKRNEFESLN
-489 ESTQT
+489 EGVQS

-511 NKIWNSCFTPAAPA
+511 NRIWNSCFTPSAPA
-525 KLDYVSNMPERYKA
+525 KLDYVANMPEKYKS
-539 VYESLSASQKDSISK
+539 VYESLNESQKDSINK
-554 QSKLFGSLETQYQ
+554 QAKLFGSLDTQYQ

-584 QKINENETPAQ
+584 QKINENETPVAA
-595 VIETSPAGVPLQV
+595 VENSPAGVPLQV
-608 VNDVRDAL
+608 VNDVREAL

>member
-15 LVHKGSD
+15 LVHKGD
-22 DDYITLE
+22 DDSITLE

-88 ELEYDPSKKQV
+88 DLEYDQAKKQV

-159 ELTRVNESF
+159 ELRRVNESF
-168 GFIDDEDLFIYE
+168 GFNDDEDLFIYE
-180 LTEAEAASEANLIET
+180 VSEDNSQE

-200 NTQDTMSNPNFV
+200 NTQETMSNSNFV

-271 NISHSDYIV
+271 NISHSDYMV
-280 ESMNSIKEYS
+280 ESLNSIKEYC
-290 NYLAENVNK
+290 NYLAENVSK

-305 YVAEQTNQLVD
+305 YVAEQTNQLVE

-397 LGKYANYLAENLN
+397 LGKYANYLAENMN

-416 AEQVSKVEAPVT
+416 KAEETKVEETPAIEEAKVET
-428 VTDAVSEKTQV
+428 VTE
-439 QSIEESTIAAVA
+439 SITA

-460 KTKKEEAKDEKHFM
+460 KTKKEEAVKDEKHFM
-474 RFLDTTKRNEFESLN
+474 RFLDTAKRNEFESLN
-489 ESTQT
+489 EGVQS

-511 NKIWNSCFTPAAPA
+511 NRIWNSCFTPSAPA
-525 KLDYVSNMPERYKA
+525 KLDYVANMPEKYKS
-539 VYESLSASQKDSISK
+539 VYESLNESQKDSINK
-554 QSKLFGSLETQYQ
+554 QAKLFGSLDTQYQ

-584 QKINENETPAQ
+584 QKINENETPVAA
-595 VIETSPAGVPLQV
+595 VENSPAGVPLQV
-608 VNDVRDAL
+608 VNDVREAL

>member
-15 LVHKGSD
+15 LVQRGD
-22 DDYITLE
+22 DDNITLQ

-50 LPHLKELQEKVKKG
+50 MPHLKELQEKVKKG

-88 ELEYDPSKKQV
+88 ELEYDAEKKQV
-99 VGRIKLLNTDKGKQA
+99 IGKIKLLNTDKGKQA

-135 NDGKVKIQK
+135 SDGKVKIQK

-159 ELTRVNESF
+159 ELKRVNESL
-168 GFIDDEDLFIYE
+168 GFNDDDELFIYE
-180 LTEAEAASEANLIET
+180 VSEEESIQNA
-195 PINTK
+195 PINIK
-200 NTQDTMSNPNFV
+200 NTETMSQNFV

-226 QFESLKNGQE
+226 QFESLKGSQE

-241 DKVVEYTNHLAENMN
+241 DKVVEYTNHLAENLN

-271 NISHSDYIV
+271 NISHGDYIV
-280 ESMNSIKEYS
+280 ESLNSIKEYC
-290 NYLAENVNK
+290 NYLAESVNK

-305 YVAEQTNQLVD
+305 YVAEQTNGLVE

-323 KVDQGL
+323 KIDQNI

-342 IQFSNYLAEHQN
+342 IQFSNYLAENQN
-354 NGIAYSKYLAER
+354 NAISYSKYLAEK
-366 MDQGIS
+366 MNQGIS
-372 YSEYLAENQN
+372 YTEYLAENQN
-382 NMIKYSEYIKENVEN
+382 NMIRYSEYIKENVEN

-410 TVNEKT
+410 SINEKSDKAET
-416 AEQVSKVEAPVT
+416 AAPEANAATTATTAMV
-428 VTDAVSEKTQV
+428 
-439 QSIEESTIAAVA
+439 EESATAATEEVSVSA
-451 KVDALLESV
+451 KIDALLESV
-460 KTKKEEAKDEKHFM
+460 KQQPVQKEEKHFF
-474 RFLDTTKRNEFESLN
+474 RFLDSAKRNEFEALN
-489 ESTQT
+489 EGMQT
-494 QIVEAFATNRYM
+494 KVVEAFENNRYM

-511 NKIWNSCFTPAAPA
+511 NRIWNSVFTPQGPA
-525 KLDYVSNMPERYKA
+525 KLDYIANMPERYKA
-539 VYESLSASQKDSISK
+539 MYEALNESQKDSIGR
-554 QSKLFGSLETQYQ
+554 QAKLFGSLDTQYQ

-584 QKINENETPAQ
+584 QKINENESPAAT
-595 VIETSPAGVPLQV
+595 VEVTPAGVPTQV
-608 VNDVRDAL
+608 VNDIKEAL
-616 KARFKNI
+616 SARFKNIR